1 MQKIYSLKGRLINVF
16 LLCLFTL
23 QTINVSSQICPCATS
38 VSGWAFQ
45 KAFLIDNS
53 TNPSALTNYQVLI
66 DLNTTTLIGA
76 GDMNADGS
84 DIRVSGLCD
93 NSDPLNFWFDDINT
107 ANTKIWVNV
116 PNVAANGTETIYIH
130 YGNSAATTA
139 TNGVNTFEAFD
150 DFEAPLA
157 GWTFSG
163 GTWTNSTFLGENV
176 LECTNL
182 ATGSGLAALLNSS
195 LGINDYIVEMKY
207 ASGVDGAMGG
217 PFFEHNDFSN
227 YNGYHLMTGSD
238 VTMIATITGG
248 SANYGQSQAF
258 VSVPNQWYDWKV
270 VRNGTANTID
280 IYLDNLLQ
288 NSNAT
293 VFTDGVGAWAYGS
306 SNSVYYDNLFVRK
319 YTAIEPTTSELT
331 IADAIAPVADLGSLP
346 DATGQCAVT
355 PTAPTATDNC
365 AGSVTGTT
373 TATLPITAQGTTT
386 ITWTYVDGN
395 GNTSTQTQDVVI
407 TDITAPVTDVTTLTD
422 ATGQCSVASVT
433 APTATDNCAG
443 SVTGTTTATFP
454 ITAQGTTTITWT
466 YVDGNGNS
474 STQTQDV
481 VITDATAPVA
491 DVTTL
496 VDATGQCSVA
506 SVTAPTATDNC
517 VGSVTGT
524 TTATFPITA
533 QGTTTITWT
542 YIDGNGNSST
552 QTQDVVITDITAP
565 VADVTTLTDA
575 TGQCSVASVTA
586 PTATDNCA
594 GSVTG
599 TTTATFPITA
609 QGTTTITWT
618 YIDGN
623 GNSSTQTQDVVI
635 TDITAP
641 VADVTTLL
649 DSVSE
654 CEVTPMAPT
663 ATDNCVGVVTGTT
676 STTFPITASGTT
688 TITWTYMDG
697 NGNTSTQTQDVV
709 ITPIDTTVT
718 LSGDTMTANASGYSY
733 QWVDCDNGNA
743 PVAGATSQSFVPS
756 TGGNYAVEINNG
768 TCTITS
774 PCNNSTV
781 SINENTSLSNI
792 SIFPNPANDVI
803 NVNLRNITTEVNI
816 TMMSVDGKVI
826 YQLNNIT
833 DKNVSIDISNNS
845 KGIYFLRIGSN
856 NEFKVYKVIKQ

>member
-433 APTATDNCAG
+433 APTATDNCVG

-517 VGSVTGT
+517 V
-524 TTATFPITA
+524 
-533 QGTTTITWT
+533 
-542 YIDGNGNSST
+542 
-552 QTQDVVITDITAP
+552 
-565 VADVTTLTDA
+565 
-575 TGQCSVASVTA
+575 
-586 PTATDNCA
+586 